1 MIEKENSSVMDAVVT
16 LEDPKIMNDEVFT
29 ISSHINCTYTIEV
42 TPHVE
47 SVITLQREPCGS
59 SAGVKHELTKPP
71 LC

>member
-1 MIEKENSSVMDAVVT
+1 MMDAVVT

-47 SVITLQREPCGS
+47 SVITLQKFAS
-59 SAGVKHELTKPP
+59 SFLLVCWSVEVSVVA
-71 LC
+71 